1 MQIFLCPNMILHTHN
16 FPGKPVPIKCE
27 VEEGV
32 EGGEM
37 KWKIGATYLDTPSSP
52 VHDDYEDIISHELEF
67 VPKKEVTHSVVK
79 LSY

>member
-1 MQIFLCPNMILHTHN
+1 MIDCVGIPCKISHVCPWYTNHPDIWLMR
-16 FPGKPVPIKCE
+16 
-27 VEEGV
+27 V